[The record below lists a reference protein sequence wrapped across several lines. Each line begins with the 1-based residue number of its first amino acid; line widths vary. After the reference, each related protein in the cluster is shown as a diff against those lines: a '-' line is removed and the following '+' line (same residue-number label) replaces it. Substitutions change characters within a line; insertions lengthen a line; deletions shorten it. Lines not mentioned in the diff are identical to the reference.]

1 MMYIDHIY
9 TTCHILVPRSWRWM
23 NASSLLL
30 PDGSMDVVIEKGT
43 LDSLQDVAFGE
54 FWDNKTRGNV
64 DLTARTWGF
73 QRKSVDST

>member
-1 MMYIDHIY
+1 
-9 TTCHILVPRSWRWM
+9 M

-54 FWDNKTRGNV
+54 
-64 DLTARTWGF
+64 LWGVLMG
-73 QRKSVDST
+73 KP

>member
-1 MMYIDHIY
+1 MYVMLRNNIQIIQSMMYIDHIY
-9 TTCHILVPRSWRWM
+9 TTRHILVRSWRWM

-54 FWDNKTRGNV
+54 
-64 DLTARTWGF
+64 LWGVLMG
-73 QRKSVDST
+73 KP